1 MATTASSPAENIRK
15 QIIFIIIIFLFIIL
29 YNLGLVYIVFTFT
42 GISYDKIQLN
52 DWMAEIWT
60 GDDNF
65 RPCFAG
71 NTAAVKLVGKM
82 SKVENKTELVNKNVL
97 LKNI

>member
-1 MATTASSPAENIRK
+1 MYFLILWSYHLATTASSPAENIRK

-52 DWMAEIWT
+52 D
-60 GDDNF
+60 
-65 RPCFAG
+65 
-71 NTAAVKLVGKM
+71 
-82 SKVENKTELVNKNVL
+82 
-97 LKNI
+97 